1 MEAAF
6 NRLLKQLSLN
16 HHTPA
21 IEGKLIELIID
32 KKTDTWL
39 FNIEFKSP
47 LPIETFKTF
56 ETRLEA
62 LKERLTHCKII
73 QASYDFE
80 TVHYQDLNDYYAYTL
95 EKLIKH
101 YPRFEAIR
109 AFPVEVKDDRITLI
123 TPKDGGYVSQLLVP
137 LEQALSRYGFQ
148 TTITMKLN
156 EDASIQSRIE
166 ALEEA
171 HIAYEPKVQSFI
183 AFQEHRVG
191 KIKHTIKDIPV
202 SEADLNKTL
211 SAYRH
216 ANYVFEGEVFN
227 VTHRKIK
234 GHMMLFTFVI
244 GDQDDAIYVKKF
256 VRDGEEIRF
265 LENIEVGMLMRVDGR
280 AEVDKYS
287 HDVVITAQTIEHSRY
302 LNEGAHRDDDAKEKR
317 IEWHLH
323 SKMSTLDGI
332 DSIKD
337 YVAVAKHFGHK
348 ALALTDHN
356 GVQAFPEFYKA
367 VKNSGIKPIFGAE
380 LNVVFE
386 EQTTLYQPTSP
397 AHEGALLD
405 QTYVVF
411 DIETTGLSN
420 RYDDIIEISAVKLQ
434 GDRVVDRFDS
444 FVYREEKL
452 STFTKKLTSI
462 NDLDLEHAP
471 PIDEVIASFQAFI
484 GNAILVAHNARFD
497 VGFIEAFMQ
506 KFDRLE
512 RAYATIDTLAMART
526 LYANKL
532 KRFNLKA
539 VAKLFSIDL
548 TQHHRAEAD
557 TEATVNIFK
566 AMLHDLKQR
575 GLVTLEQL
583 AQPQKH
589 LKGFDPYANAL
600 KHHVTV
606 WAKNQAGM
614 KQLYELIS
622 LANTRYFD
630 KTPTLPF
637 QVLEKHREHLLVG
650 SGCMHSYFYELSYQ
664 QQDATIQAFSDK
676 FDVIELPV
684 VEDTVHVFEN
694 EYSQFDPIKQTVT
707 IDETAREVYL
717 KRLQETNQRLR
728 QLAKEHHKPAIAIG
742 DVHHIDKSSVKYR
755 DIYIQTPVVGG
766 GYHDLARVH
775 QIPSQ
780 YYRTTKEMLEAFAYL
795 GEEAAHEVVIT
806 TPNQLATTI
815 EACQPFPKEL
825 FAPSDDF
832 LVKQGIPSVE
842 KALKERTLSE
852 AYARYGNP
860 LPPMVQARLD
870 KELHAIITHRFS
882 SVYYISYLLVKKSLD
897 EGYLVGSR
905 GSVGSSLV
913 ATLMGITEVNPLPP
927 HYVCDHCHFTSFKR
941 TPDEREQFPIELI
954 EKPYQEAL
962 EMVSCGFDLRP
973 LKCPHCQTPL
983 RRDGH
988 DIPFETFLGF
998 KGDKVPDIDLNF
1010 SGDYQG
1016 KVHDYIREIFGHDR
1030 AFRAGT
1036 ISTVADKTAF
1046 GYVKGYLEKQNLTL
1060 RPAEIER
1067 RAKVIAGVKRSTG
1080 QHPGGIVVVPFDHTI
1095 TEVTPV
1101 QYPADDVNSA
1111 WRTTHFDYH
1120 AFEANLFKLDV
1131 LGHDDPTMIR
1141 FLMDFA
1147 KENPIDFPF
1156 TDARDIPLDDPKVY
1170 ALLSGTEV
1178 IGLKPEDI
1186 RSDVASYGVPEM
1198 GTNFVRGML
1207 KAARPK
1213 TFADI
1218 VKISGLSHG
1227 TDVWL
1232 NNAEMLVSGK
1242 KSEFGTIP
1250 FEQVIGCRDDIMVTL
1265 IQYGL
1270 KHEVAFEISE
1280 FIRRGRPLKEPTKW
1294 EGYQRVME
1302 EHQIPAWYI
1311 WSCGQIQYMFPKAH
1325 ATAYV
1330 MMALRIAWFKVHRPL
1345 YFYAAYFSKRAKDF
1359 DLIAMIGGER
1369 TIETRMDEI
1378 LAKNTRATETE
1389 KRLLT
1394 VLEVALEM
1402 TKRGYHFESIDIHT
1416 SQARDFVIT
1425 KSHGLRMP
1433 FSALEGLGEKVALS
1447 IVTARDEK
1455 PFQSQEDLKTRTQLT
1470 KTSFDRLLALDA
1482 LKDLPE
1488 DSQMSLFEL

>member
-16 HHTPA
+16 EHTPA

-39 FNIEFKSP
+39 FNIEFKEP
-47 LPIETFKTF
+47 LPIETFQLF
-56 ETRLEA
+56 ETRLHA
-62 LKERLTHCKII
+62 LKASLSHCQKL
-73 QASYDFE
+73 QVTYDFANPNYRE
-80 TVHYQDLNDYYAYTL
+80 LEAYYQHVLNQ
-95 EKLIKH
+95 LIEH
-101 YPRFEAIR
+101 APRFEAIR
-109 AFPVEVKDDRITLI
+109 AFPVDVQEDRIKLI
-123 TPKDGGYVSQLLVP
+123 TPKDGSYVSDLLVP

-148 TTITMKLN
+148 VTLTMKLN
-156 EDASIQSRIE
+156 EEESIQSRIE
-166 ALEEA
+166 ALEEE
-171 HIAYEPKVQSFI
+171 HIAYEPKVQSFL
-183 AFQEHRVG
+183 AYQEHRVG
-191 KIKHTIKDIPV
+191 KVKHTIKDIPM

-211 SAYRH
+211 SAYRN
-216 ANYVFEGEVFN
+216 ANYVFEGEVFSIN
-227 VTHRKIK
+227 HRKIK
-234 GHMMLFTFVI
+234 GSMMLFTFVI
-244 GDQDDAIYVKKF
+244 GDDDDAIYVKKF
-256 VRDGEEIRF
+256 VRDDAEIRF
-265 LENIEVGMLMRVDGR
+265 MENIEVGMLMRVDGR
-280 AEVDKYS
+280 AELDKYS
-287 HDVVITAQTIEHSRY
+287 HDIVITAQTIEHSRY
-302 LNEGAHRDDDAKEKR
+302 PNDTAKREDNAKEKR

-332 DSIKD
+332 DHIKD
-337 YVAVAKHFGHK
+337 YVAAATHFGHK
-348 ALALTDHN
+348 AIALTDHN
-356 GVQAFPEFYKA
+356 SVQAFPDFYKA
-367 VKNSGIKPIFGAE
+367 IKNTGIKPIFGAE
-380 LNVVFE
+380 FNVVFE
-386 EQTTLYQPTSP
+386 EQTVLYHPSPTP
-397 AHEGALLD
+397 HQGALLD
-405 QTYVVF
+405 QVYVVF

-434 GDRVVDRFDS
+434 GDRLIDRFNS
-444 FVYREEKL
+444 FIYRAEKL

-471 PIDEVIASFQAFI
+471 PLEQVMKDFEAFV
-484 GNAILVAHNARFD
+484 GEAILVAHNARFD
-497 VGFIEAFMQ
+497 VGFLEATL
-506 KFDRLE
+506 KRLDLLK
-512 RAYATIDTLAMART
+512 RPYAYLDTLAMART
-526 LYANKL
+526 LYAQKL

-539 VAKLFSIDL
+539 VAKLFHIDL

-566 AMLHDLKQR
+566 AMLHDLKAR
-575 GLVTLEQL
+575 GVVTLEHIL
-583 AQPQKH
+583 KPKKH
-589 LKGFDPYANAL
+589 LQDFNPYANAL
-600 KHHVTV
+600 KTHLTI
-606 WAKNQAGM
+606 WAKNQQGM
-614 KQLYELIS
+614 QQLYELIS
-622 LANTRYFD
+622 LANTTYFD
-630 KTPTLPF
+630 KTPTLPYT
-637 QVLEKHREHLLVG
+637 VLEKHRQHLIVG

-664 QQDATIQAFSDK
+664 HQDDVIAAFSEK
-676 FDVIELPV
+676 FDVIELPIV
-684 VEDTVHVFEN
+684 DDTLHMFES
-694 EYSQFDPIKQTVT
+694 EFSQFDPIKHTVT
-707 IDETAREVYL
+707 LDHTAQAVFR
-717 KRLQETNQRLR
+717 KRLEDTNRRLLE
-728 QLAKEHHKPAIAIG
+728 LARFYGKPVIAIG
-742 DVHHIDKSSVKYR
+742 DVHHIEQSSVKYR

-766 GYHDLARVH
+766 GYHELARVH
-775 QIPSQ
+775 QVPSQ
-780 YYRTTKEMLEAFAYL
+780 YYRTTDEMIEAYAYL
-795 GEEAAHEVVIT
+795 GAADARDVVIT
-806 TPNQLATTI
+806 QPNRLLEQIA
-815 EACQPFPKEL
+815 ACAPFPKEL
-825 FAPSDDF
+825 FAPGDDF

-842 KALKERTLSE
+842 KALKDRTLSE
-852 AYARYGNP
+852 AYRRYGNP

-913 ATLMGITEVNPLPP
+913 ATLMDITEVNPLPP
-927 HYVCDHCHFTSFKR
+927 HYACRHCHFTSFKR
-941 TPDEREQFPIELI
+941 TPEERERYPVERI

-962 EMVSCGFDLRP
+962 DDVTCGFDLRVLTCPNCQEP
-973 LKCPHCQTPL
+973 LT
-983 RRDGH
+983 RDGH

-1010 SGDYQG
+1010 SGDYQSN
-1016 KVHDYIREIFGHDR
+1016 VHDYIREIFGHDR

-1101 QYPADDVNSA
+1101 QFPADDTQSA

-1147 KENPIDFPF
+1147 KQNPLDFPF

-1186 RSDVASYGVPEM
+1186 RSEVASYGVPEM

-1242 KSEFGTIP
+1242 KPEFGTIP

-1294 EGYQRVME
+1294 EGYQKVME
-1302 EHQIPAWYI
+1302 EHRLPAWYI

-1359 DLIAMIGGER
+1359 DLIAMLGGAR
-1369 TIETRMDEI
+1369 TIENRMDEI
-1378 LAKNTRATETE
+1378 LSKGTRATETE

-1402 TKRGYHFESIDIHT
+1402 TKRGYHFETIDIHA

-1425 KSHGLRMP
+1425 KEHGLRMP

-1447 IVTARDEK
+1447 IVSAREEK
-1455 PFQSQEDLKTRTQLT
+1455 PFTSQEDLKSRTQLT

-1488 DSQMSLFEL
+1488 DSQMSLFDF